1 MPFRIRLARRS
12 FARPITR
19 RKTLVVELLEDRTLL
34 SAGGEVY
41 LLTTPNDPSFG
52 SLWGM
57 SKIGAPAAWDTQRG
71 SMKVA
76 VAVIDTGIDY
86 NHVDLYKNIWINQAE
101 IPASVVSAIKSDPLW
116 DTDGDGLIT
125 FWGLN
130 DSRNQGP
137 GKITNIVGDSRITA
151 ADILA
156 SSADGGWADGASTD
170 GNSFVDDLIGWDF
183 VNNDNNPMDDN
194 NHGTHVSGTIGA
206 MGNNGVGVVGVNW
219 KVELMALKILNASGR
234 GDLADIV
241 DAVEYSGANGAKV
254 SNNSYGY
261 SDNGET
267 VDGSK
272 YWEVYD
278 AIAETP
284 QVLFVASAGN
294 NSLNND
300 TNGFRNYP
308 SSYNLDNIVSVA
320 ATASNDK
327 KAPFSNYGSTTVDIA
342 APGVGILSTVRNDGY
357 AKFQGTSM
365 AAPHV
370 AGAAALL
377 LAKNSTLSPVD
388 IKNVLTSTA
397 KHPSNLDRTVPGGR
411 LDVAAALGSISTGS
425 LGGSGSSSSGG
436 GSGSSRRGGGAGGL
450 IQADSF
456 EDGFVSTGPLL
467 LFFAGNQANP
477 TFFAAADS
485 QRFAPPAGL
494 SAQAV
499 AQVSSVLSPALSA
512 HTSFASYYGDA
523 ETPIRDGHPERD
535 RPQGGANKIDMG
547 RGPILNASDIATAQS
562 APAREAIAT
571 SELRREANTTVV
583 PSADT
588 APEVRSSA
596 AGTLGKIFGM
606 VAAVLFFMQGGLLAK
621 SHGPVQEEERERR
634 RAA

>member
-1 MPFRIRLARRS
+1 
-12 FARPITR
+12 
-19 RKTLVVELLEDRTLL
+19 
-34 SAGGEVY
+34 
-41 LLTTPNDPSFG
+41 
-52 SLWGM
+52 
-57 SKIGAPAAWDTQRG
+57 
-71 SMKVA
+71 
-76 VAVIDTGIDY
+76 
-86 NHVDLYKNIWINQAE
+86 
-101 IPASVVSAIKSDPLW
+101 
-116 DTDGDGLIT
+116 
-125 FWGLN
+125 
-130 DSRNQGP
+130 
-137 GKITNIVGDSRITA
+137 
-151 ADILA
+151 
-156 SSADGGWADGASTD
+156 
-170 GNSFVDDLIGWDF
+170 
-183 VNNDNNPMDDN
+183 
-194 NHGTHVSGTIGA
+194 
-206 MGNNGVGVVGVNW
+206 
-219 KVELMALKILNASGR
+219 
-234 GDLADIV
+234 
-241 DAVEYSGANGAKV
+241 
-254 SNNSYGY
+254 
-261 SDNGET
+261 
-267 VDGSK
+267 
-272 YWEVYD
+272 
-278 AIAETP
+278 
-284 QVLFVASAGN
+284 
-294 NSLNND
+294 
-300 TNGFRNYP
+300 
-308 SSYNLDNIVSVA
+308 
-320 ATASNDK
+320 
-327 KAPFSNYGSTTVDIA
+327 VDIA

-456 EDGFVSTGPLL
+456 EDGFVSTG
-467 LFFAGNQANP
+467 P